1 MSDTRAGDDDSTGTW
16 TSETLPMHVR
26 RELLERELRKLG
38 FRKAG
43 EHAASSS
50 SPQQQQQ
57 QQQGGASSHPGGG
70 GEHAD

>member
-1 MSDTRAGDDDSTGTW
+1 
-16 TSETLPMHVR
+16 MHVR

-57 QQQGGASSHPGGG
+57 QQAGPASHPGGG